1 MHSVPFC
8 HRTMSLLVLPA
19 SQQPGQ
25 DLGQTVPYSILHSVM
40 AALASPLVGPVAD
53 ARLTA
58 VLPLDLQL
66 LKTDADFILGQN
78 TGIYRHCPL
87 CSSVRS
93 TKGVGTSQLLSLDN
107 RLGKPEHALPN
118 RHNASCGPRVLF
130 RLLKDVIW
138 LSWHN
143 RAVLLQLLPLCRH
156 KRLSDPAVCQLRDTQ
171 WWEVNS
177 EKKETEQLVCFCW
190 FSLLNSGVRQVPALT
205 QWRGWSRSRKFSII
219 WHNGEDGQGAENSV
233 LCICR
238 QYCNEQLKNI
248 FRSLALACNSEGTG
262 LQKHGEFWLL
272 LAIIEVRILQWIALY
287 FRQLAAKGSWSWQTD
302 KQRQKWSQHVCSDY
316 FRTLLS
322 QVNPRTA
329 VCSSIRELI
338 SLKTKNPFF
347 SLRPSSF
354 RC

>member
-1 MHSVPFC
+1 MHSVTFC
-8 HRTMSLLVLPA
+8 HRTMRLLVLPA

-205 QWRGWSRSRKFSII
+205 QWRGWSRSRKFSIMYLQTVLQWAVEEYLQVSSI
-219 WHNGEDGQGAENSV
+219 SLQFRGHWAAETWWVLAPFSNYRSQNSSV
-233 LCICR
+233 NSSVFQAARCKRLMELTDR
-238 QYCNEQLKNI
+238 QTETKMISIRL
-248 FRSLALACNSEGTG
+248 
-262 LQKHGEFWLL
+262 FWLFQDTS
-272 LAIIEVRILQWIALY
+272 ES
-287 FRQLAAKGSWSWQTD
+287 G
-302 KQRQKWSQHVCSDY
+302 
-316 FRTLLS
+316 
-322 QVNPRTA
+322 
-329 VCSSIRELI
+329 
-338 SLKTKNPFF
+338 
-347 SLRPSSF
+347 
-354 RC
+354 

>member
-1 MHSVPFC
+1 MHSVTFC
-8 HRTMSLLVLPA
+8 HRTMRLLVLPA

-205 QWRGWSRSRKFSII
+205 QWRGWSRSRKFSIM
-219 WHNGEDGQGAENSV
+219 
-233 LCICR
+233 
-238 QYCNEQLKNI
+238 Y
-248 FRSLALACNSEGTG
+248 
-262 LQKHGEFWLL
+262 LQT
-272 LAIIEVRILQWIALY
+272 VLQWAVEEYL
-287 FRQLAAKGSWSWQTD
+287 
-302 KQRQKWSQHVCSDY
+302 
-316 FRTLLS
+316 
-322 QVNPRTA
+322 QV
-329 VCSSIRELI
+329 SSISLQFRGHWAAETWWVLAPFSNYRSQNSSVNSSVFQAARCKRLMELTDRQTETKMI
-338 SLKTKNPFF
+338 STRLLWLFQDT
-347 SLRPSSF
+347 SESG
-354 RC
+354 